1 MCSLI
6 ITAVRLTAHK
16 YGTTQFMIT
25 SVPCTCVC
33 VIFNKALF
41 HHTDFSAILMYIY
54 IDYCCTMFP
63 YCCGLVQSSISPC
76 LWFFTC
82 SHNRFTGKEIQ
93 CTLVIKKSL
102 GPMKLFLYNE
112 ISLYQGCQN
121 NRIQRKSKIWDQ
133 RFYFFKMK
141 FCYISVLYNESAL

>member
-102 GPMKLFLYNE
+102 GPMKLFLITKFLYIRAAKTIEYKGNPRYGTRDFT
-112 ISLYQGCQN
+112 SL
-121 NRIQRKSKIWDQ
+121 K
-133 RFYFFKMK
+133 
-141 FCYISVLYNESAL
+141 